1 MIDLTDFRKI
11 KFRINCPKCHFHAR
25 HDQRK
30 PSYFGFIVIA
40 WLMHQ
45 PVLLGYTPAF
55 VLAIWI
61 WNWVG
66 SLQSQSRNGYVWY
79 EVWNSQSR
87 ENSTF
92 RVKIRSGFL
101 EKKPYTLTTKLR
113 LIVVAF
119 KISFDFGFS
128 DSFVL
133 VFAFSYVSLISVV
146 SIKSSSFQGWN

>member
-1 MIDLTDFRKI
+1 MLFSCT
-11 KFRINCPKCHFHAR
+11 AR
-25 HDQRK
+25 SAKTKLFWFYRD
-30 PSYFGFIVIA
+30 SIA
-40 WLMHQ
+40 YAPARSPWIHS
-45 PVLLGYTPAF
+45 PAF

-66 SLQSQSRNGYVWY
+66 SLQPQSRNGYVWY

-133 VFAFSYVSLISVV
+133 VFAFFFFAEKFLLYVLCL
-146 SIKSSSFQGWN
+146 